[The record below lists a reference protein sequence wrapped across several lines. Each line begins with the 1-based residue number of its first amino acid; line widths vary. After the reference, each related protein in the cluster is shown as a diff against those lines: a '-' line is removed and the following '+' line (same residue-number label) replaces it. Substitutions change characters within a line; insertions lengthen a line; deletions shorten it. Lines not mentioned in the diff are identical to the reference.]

1 MKNGFIISLVIG
13 FLCLSGDSVWS
24 QNDSLKNYVLDRII
38 VTATRNAEDAANIGR
53 SVTVIT
59 EAQIKNSSC
68 RNIGELLE
76 QQAGIYMVGTKQ
88 TQGSIQTIS
97 MRGANSNHTVVMLD
111 GMRVTDPSSVDNAAD
126 ISELSLANI
135 ERIEIVRGAHST
147 LYGSAAIGGVI
158 NIITKKNNSPGL
170 NVDAG
175 IQTGYFG
182 NGTSE
187 WSPNAYVNYTFSNG
201 FYANGEVVHTKVNG
215 INAAVDTITQQGAYK
230 HFDND
235 GFRKLDLI
243 GKIGYKN
250 EKWDIFASYKNAAQ
264 KSNLDV
270 GAFVDDPNYT
280 IDFNRKLLSYGAAY
294 RLNEQLSFSY
304 MGEYSSTARNAVNDS
319 NFVDNMGNSNHSY
332 FKGDYAGTLSNNE
345 FQANLNLHG
354 IQWVAG
360 MGTYKETMTA
370 NTFLLYT
377 DPFFSYSSTASLDSF
392 DIHSVIYNG
401 YVHVDI
407 PGKVINGNLS
417 RYAVGLGG
425 RVNRHSTYGNN
436 FTYEINPSYRL
447 TERSLIFASYA
458 TGFNAPSLYRLFT
471 PETYYTS
478 DIQRGN
484 KNLKPET
491 SVSYELGFKQ
501 TLDDVRFSISWFYT
515 KVKNYIDYVYIWD
528 KNIPIDSLGT
538 DFFRDDYRG
547 DTYLNIGD
555 QIIRGIEAGFHAR
568 LNSKL
573 ILFGNGALIRGQLNY
588 DADKIDVA
596 QTQGN
601 HVQLYSNG
609 AFLTQGIKTSKLIR
623 RPHTGNLGVTYHVK
637 SNVTLTGNAQYTG
650 MRRDVFYD
658 QTLGPYGALAYT
670 PLKSYWTVDA
680 SARYTMSAQWIVNL
694 KVENIFDEK
703 TTEIRGFRNRGRG
716 ILISLRYLL

>member
-1 MKNGFIISLVIG
+1 MKSGFAGVLLIG
-13 FLCLSGDSVWS
+13 FLYLCGDSAVS

-38 VTATRNAEDAANIGR
+38 VTATRNEEDAAKTGR

-59 EAQIKNSSC
+59 ENEIKNSPY
-68 RNIGELLE
+68 RNIGELLG
-76 QQAGIYMVGTKQ
+76 QQEGIYMVGTRQ
-88 TQGSIQTIS
+88 THGSIQTIS
-97 MRGANSNHTVVMLD
+97 LRGANSNHSVVMVD

-158 NIITKKNNSPGL
+158 NIITKKNNFPGL

-182 NGTSE
+182 KGTSE
-187 WSPNAYVNYTFSNG
+187 LSPNAYVNYTFSNG
-201 FYANGEVVHTKVNG
+201 FYANGEVIYTKVKG
-215 INAAVDTITQQGAYK
+215 INAAVDTVTQQGAYK

-250 EKWDIFASYKNAAQ
+250 EKFDIFTSYKDVAQ
-264 KSNLDV
+264 KSSLDV

-280 IDFNRKLLSYGAAY
+280 IDFNRKLFSYGAAY
-294 RLNEQLSFSY
+294 RLNEQLNFSY

-332 FKGDYAGTLSNNE
+332 FKGDYKGTLSNNE

-354 IQWVAG
+354 IRFVAG
-360 MGTYKETMTA
+360 MGAYRETMTA

-377 DPFFSYSSTASLDSF
+377 DPFFSYSSAASLDSL

-407 PGKVINGNLS
+407 PGKVINENLS

-425 RVNRHSTYGNN
+425 RVNRHSSYGNN
-436 FTYEINPSYRL
+436 FTYEVNPSYRL
-447 TERSLIFASYA
+447 TERSLVFASYA

-471 PETYYTS
+471 PEKYYTS

-491 SVSYELGFKQ
+491 SVSYEVGYKQ

-528 KNIPIDSLGT
+528 KNVSIDSLGT

-555 QIIRGIEAGFHAR
+555 QIIRGVEAGFNAR

-573 ILFGNGALIRGQLNY
+573 ILFGNVTLIRGQLNY
-588 DADKIDVA
+588 DADKVDVA

-609 AFLTQGIKTSKLIR
+609 AFLTREIRTSKLIR
-623 RPHTGNLGVTYHVK
+623 RPNTGNLGVTFNAK
-637 SNVTLTGNAQYTG
+637 GNVSLTGNAMYTG

-658 QTLGPYGALAYT
+658 QTLGPFGALAYT
-670 PLKSYWTVDA
+670 PLKSYWSVDA
-680 SARYTMSAQWIVNL
+680 SARYAVSTQWIAYL

-716 ILISLRYLL
+716 ILINLRYLL